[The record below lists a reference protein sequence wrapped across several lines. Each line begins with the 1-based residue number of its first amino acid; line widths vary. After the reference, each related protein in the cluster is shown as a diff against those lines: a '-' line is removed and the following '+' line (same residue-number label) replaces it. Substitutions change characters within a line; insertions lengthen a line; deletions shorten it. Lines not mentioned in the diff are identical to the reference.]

1 MDISNYAAVAV
12 FIGFGIAFVVFN
24 YILNALI
31 TRRVPEPQKYDI
43 YECGEVPEGQ
53 AQVQYNVRYFIFAL
67 IFVLFDVEVIFVV
80 PWAVVFQELG
90 MFAFVEML
98 IFLLILIFGLV
109 YAWRKGVLHWF
120 TRPVEH

>member
-1 MDISNYAAVAV
+1 
-12 FIGFGIAFVVFN
+12 
-24 YILNALI
+24 
-31 TRRVPEPQKYDI
+31 
-43 YECGEVPEGQ
+43 
-53 AQVQYNVRYFIFAL
+53 
-67 IFVLFDVEVIFVV
+67 VEVIFVF
-80 PWAVVFQELG
+80 PWAVVFRELG